1 MSSQLIEKFEKEYL
15 KAKPDLKAGQVVR
28 VHQKIKEGEKERVQ
42 IFEGLVMQVS
52 SGHGIGKT
60 FTVRKV
66 VEDVGVEKVFP
77 FHAPTVEKIQVVREG
92 KVRRAKLYYMR
103 GRTGKAAK
111 LYEQQA
117 RRNEVKPTKK

>member
-1 MSSQLIEKFEKEYL
+1 MSSQLIEKFEKEHL
-15 KAKPDLKAGQVVR
+15 KTQPVLKAGQVVR

-60 FTVRKV
+60 FTVRKM
-66 VEDVGVEKVFP
+66 VEEVGVEKVFP
-77 FHAPTVEKIQVVREG
+77 FHAPTIEKIQVVREG

-103 GRTGKAAK
+103 GRKGKTAK
-111 LYEQQA
+111 LYEQA
-117 RRNEVKPTKK
+117 KRSVAPKK